1 MKRYESFQLSGQ
13 TWLICRVQKI
23 STILLKYFNF
33 EGGQNKY
40 NNLFHLLYSSTST
53 MQCLKISR
61 MQNLDISRIYILEI
75 SRHSIL
81 CFWILFLDFDQ
92 LHAAKKD
99 SKTVY
104 PIKHLAFLL
113 ESEKSANFWGQ
124 ISTDLITYVLHNDI
138 CHLK

>member
-1 MKRYESFQLSGQ
+1 MESYESFQLSGQ

-40 NNLFHLLYSSTST
+40 NNLFHLLYSSPST

-81 CFWILFLDFDQ
+81 CFWILFFRFWS
-92 LHAAKKD
+92 AACSKKGFKNGVSHQTFGLFIRKWEICQFLRSNKD
-99 SKTVY
+99 RLN
-104 PIKHLAFLL
+104 HLRP
-113 ESEKSANFWGQ
+113 
-124 ISTDLITYVLHNDI
+124 T
-138 CHLK
+138 